1 MDSVTPPSSL
11 SFVDLIDTVTIGSF
25 FLVLVLL
32 FLAYALSIFVLPQR
46 TTTKTRVI
54 FIWHLFDS
62 LIHFLFEGSFLYY
75 SFFASKPTSLQGPSH
90 HVLWGDSATVYGAA
104 YSDAPL
110 AKLWQEYAK
119 ADFRWGQSDIG
130 VVTLEVLTVFVGGP
144 LALWICD
151 MIRKEDDRR
160 WFWITVLATGE
171 LYGGWFQLLQAQ
183 STHVSPGVS
192 KSLIRGCA
200 GYMTFM
206 PEWLTGSHNLE
217 TSNFM
222 YK

>member
-1 MDSVTPPSSL
+1 MDIPKAPPPQSIL
-11 SFVDLIDTVTIGSF
+11 DLIDTVTIGSF
-25 FLVLVLL
+25 FLVIVLL
-32 FLAYALSIFVLPQR
+32 FLAYALSVFVLPQR
-46 TTTKTRVI
+46 TTTPKTRVI

-62 LIHFLFEGSFLYY
+62 LIHFVFEGSFLYY

-119 ADFRWGQSDIG
+119 ADFRWGQSDIC
-130 VVTLEVLTVFVGGP
+130 VVTLEILTVFVGGP

-160 WFWITVLATGE
+160 WFWIVVLATGE
-171 LYGGWFQLLQAQ
+171 LYGGEYLLCA
-183 STHVSPGVS
+183 
-192 KSLIRGCA
+192 RGDELSSVVWI
-200 GYMTFM
+200 GGS
-206 PEWLTGSHNLE
+206 LTGGS
-217 TSNFM
+217 
-222 YK
+222 